1 MSRAELIEAIRL
13 EAGRSGAVEVLKL
26 LRKFSVWEC
35 EEDLPYP
42 IPSAGPEM
50 WEEVLDVLIADANK

>member
-1 MSRAELIEAIRL
+1 MSRAELIEALR
-13 EAGRSGAVEVLKL
+13 L